1 MAEWTIAAVLKTVK
15 LKGFE
20 GSNPPPSAKRT
31 VKVKT
36 KKILILGANGF
47 IGSTLCA
54 HLLAKTEHEVYGVDL
69 GTHKLTPCLKHPRFH
84 FQELDLMIHNEA
96 IEYLVRKCD
105 IVLPLVAIAVPNIYV
120 TKPLSVFELDFEANL
135 KVIRW
140 CVKYKKRVLFPS
152 TSEVYGMATD
162 EEFEENTTHFVLGP
176 IEKQRWIYSCCK
188 QLMDRI
194 IYAYGFEQ
202 GLDYTLFRP
211 FNFIGAKLDDIRNN
225 SGSRV
230 LTQFLHNVFAKKPIE
245 LVDGGQQTRCFIY
258 IDDAIDCLIRIIE
271 NENNC
276 ATRGIFNIGNP
287 NENYSIAQLAQF
299 VVEVFE
305 EFDPALAKTIT
316 IKTVSANDYYGSSG
330 YQDVSRRVPSIT
342 AAQNKLHWQPHTTLK
357 QSIRHILDYHLN
369 GKDPDAEL
377 LKK

>member
-1 MAEWTIAAVLKTVK
+1 M
-15 LKGFE
+15 
-20 GSNPPPSAKRT
+20 
-31 VKVKT
+31 KT
-36 KKILILGANGF
+36 KKILVLGANGF

-54 HLLAKTEHEVYGVDL
+54 HLLAKTEHEVYAVDL
-69 GTHKLTPCLKHPRFH
+69 GTHKLTPCLNHPRFH
-84 FQELDLMIHNEA
+84 FQELDLLIHNEA

-105 IVLPLVAIAVPNIYV
+105 VVLPLVAIAIPNIYV

-162 EEFEENTTHFVLGP
+162 EAFEENTTNFVLGP

-202 GLDYTLFRP
+202 GLDYTIFRP
-211 FNFIGAKLDDIRNN
+211 FNFIGAKLDDIRNDA
-225 SGSRV
+225 GSRV

-276 ATRGIFNIGNP
+276 ATRCIFNIGNP

-299 VVEVFE
+299 VAEVFE
-305 EFDPALAKTIT
+305 EFDPTLAKTIT
-316 IKTVSANDYYGSSG
+316 IKKVTANDYYGSSG
-330 YQDVSRRVPSIT
+330 YQDVSRRVPSIV
-342 AAQNKLHWQPHTTLK
+342 AAQNKLNWQPHTTLK
-357 QSIRHILDYHLN
+357 QAIRYILDYHLN

-377 LKK
+377 LKR

>member
-1 MAEWTIAAVLKTVK
+1 
-15 LKGFE
+15 
-20 GSNPPPSAKRT
+20 
-31 VKVKT
+31 VKT
-36 KKILILGANGF
+36 KKILVLGSNGF

-54 HLLAKTEHEVYGVDL
+54 HLLAKTEHEVYAVDL
-69 GTHKLTPCLKHPRFH
+69 GTHKLTPCLNHPRFH
-84 FQELDLMIHNEA
+84 FQELDLLIHNEA

-105 IVLPLVAIAVPNIYV
+105 VVLPLVAIAVPNIYV

-162 EEFEENTTHFVLGP
+162 EAFEENTTHFILGP

-202 GLDYTLFRP
+202 GLDYTIFRP
-211 FNFIGAKLDDIRNN
+211 FNFIGAKLDDIRNDA
-225 SGSRV
+225 GSRV
-230 LTQFLHNVFAKKPIE
+230 LTQFLHNVFAQKPIE

-287 NENYSIAQLAQF
+287 NENYSIAQLAQL
-299 VVEVFE
+299 VAEVFE
-305 EFDPALAKTIT
+305 EFDPTLAKTIT
-316 IKTVSANDYYGSSG
+316 IKKVTANDYYGSSG
-330 YQDVSRRVPSIT
+330 YQDVSRRVPSIA
-342 AAQNKLHWQPHTTLK
+342 AAQNKLNWQPHTTLK
-357 QSIRHILDYHLN
+357 QAIRHILDYHLN
-369 GKDPDAEL
+369 GKDPDADL
-377 LKK
+377 LKR

>member
-1 MAEWTIAAVLKTVK
+1 M
-15 LKGFE
+15 
-20 GSNPPPSAKRT
+20 
-31 VKVKT
+31 KT

-54 HLLAKTEHEVYGVDL
+54 HLLAKTEHEVYAVDL
-69 GTHKLTPCLKHPRFH
+69 GTHKLTPCLNHPRFH
-84 FQELDLMIHNEA
+84 FQELDLLIHNEA

-162 EEFEENTTHFVLGP
+162 EAFEENTTHFVLGP

-202 GLDYTLFRP
+202 GLDYTIFRP
-211 FNFIGAKLDDIRNN
+211 FNFIGAKLDDIRNDA
-225 SGSRV
+225 GSRV

-276 ATRGIFNIGNP
+276 ATHGIFNIGNP

-299 VVEVFE
+299 VAEVFE

-316 IKTVSANDYYGSSG
+316 IKTVTANAYYGSSG

-342 AAQNKLHWQPHTTLK
+342 AAQNKLNWQPRTTLK
-357 QSIRHILDYHLN
+357 QAIRHILDYHLN

-377 LKK
+377 LKR

>member
-1 MAEWTIAAVLKTVK
+1 M
-15 LKGFE
+15 
-20 GSNPPPSAKRT
+20 
-31 VKVKT
+31 KT
-36 KKILILGANGF
+36 KKILVLGANGF

-54 HLLAKTEHEVYGVDL
+54 HLLAKTEHEVFAVDL
-69 GTHKLTPCLKHPRFH
+69 GTHKLTPCLNHPRFH
-84 FQELDLMIHNEA
+84 FQKLDLLIHNET

-202 GLDYTLFRP
+202 GLDYTIFRP
-211 FNFIGAKLDDIRNN
+211 FNFIGAKLDDIRNDA
-225 SGSRV
+225 GSRV

-245 LVDGGQQTRCFIY
+245 LVDGGQQTRCFVY

-271 NENNC
+271 NENGC

-287 NENYSIAQLAQF
+287 NENYSIAQLAQM

-305 EFDPALAKTIT
+305 EFDPQLAKTIT
-316 IKTVSANDYYGSSG
+316 IKTIPAKDYYGSSG
-330 YQDVSRRVPSIT
+330 YQDVSRRVPSI
-342 AAQNKLHWQPHTTLK
+342 AVAQNKLNWKPHTTLK
-357 QSIRHILDYHLN
+357 QAIRYILDYHLN
-369 GKDPDAEL
+369 GKDPDTEL

>member
-1 MAEWTIAAVLKTVK
+1 M
-15 LKGFE
+15 
-20 GSNPPPSAKRT
+20 
-31 VKVKT
+31 KT
-36 KKILILGANGF
+36 KKILVLGANGF

-54 HLLAKTEHEVYGVDL
+54 HLLAKTEHEVYAVDL
-69 GTHKLTPCLKHPRFH
+69 GTHKLTPCLNHPRFH
-84 FQELDLMIHNEA
+84 FQELDLLIHNEA

-194 IYAYGFEQ
+194 IFAYGFDQ
-202 GLDYTLFRP
+202 GLDYTIFRP
-211 FNFIGAKLDDIRNN
+211 FNFIGAKLDDIRNDA
-225 SGSRV
+225 GSRV

-299 VVEVFE
+299 VAEVFE

-330 YQDVSRRVPSIT
+330 YQDVSRRVPSIA
-342 AAQNKLHWQPHTTLK
+342 AAQNNLHWQPHTTLK
-357 QSIRHILDYHLN
+357 QAIRHILDYHLN
-369 GKDPDAEL
+369 GKDPDAER
-377 LKK
+377 LKQ

>member
-1 MAEWTIAAVLKTVK
+1 
-15 LKGFE
+15 
-20 GSNPPPSAKRT
+20 
-31 VKVKT
+31 VKT
-36 KKILILGANGF
+36 KKILVLGANGF

-54 HLLAKTEHEVYGVDL
+54 HLLAKTENEVYAVDL
-69 GTHKLTPCLKHPRFH
+69 GTHKLTPCLNHPKFH
-84 FQELDLMIHNEA
+84 FQELDLLIHNEA

-105 IVLPLVAIAVPNIYV
+105 VVLPLVAIAVPNIYV

-162 EEFEENTTHFVLGP
+162 EAFEENTTHFVLGP

-202 GLDYTLFRP
+202 GLDYTIFRP
-211 FNFIGAKLDDIRNN
+211 FNFIGAKLDDIRNDA
-225 SGSRV
+225 GSRV
-230 LTQFLHNVFAKKPIE
+230 LTQFLHNVFAQKPIE

-299 VVEVFE
+299 VAEVFE
-305 EFDPALAKTIT
+305 EFDPTLAKSIT
-316 IKTVSANDYYGSSG
+316 IKKVTANDYYGSSG
-330 YQDVSRRVPSIT
+330 YQDVSRRVPSIA
-342 AAQNKLHWQPHTTLK
+342 AAQNKLNWQPHTTLK
-357 QSIRHILDYHLN
+357 QAIRNILDYHLN

-377 LKK
+377 LKR